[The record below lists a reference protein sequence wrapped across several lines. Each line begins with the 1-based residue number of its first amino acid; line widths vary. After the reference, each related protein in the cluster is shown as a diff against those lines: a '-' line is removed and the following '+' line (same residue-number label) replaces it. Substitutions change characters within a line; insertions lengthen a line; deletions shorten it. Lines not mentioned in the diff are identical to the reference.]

1 MEIIKRKPKT
11 YNLRK
16 QDNGD
21 GTKEKEDRTQG
32 RKRITGREGVGR
44 KLRPLSDVVEGREWD
59 KMIKGRRQGRRDW
72 QEMETDGHVRGPPTR
87 EWRTRLEEG
96 VVRGGKKNKNKRM
109 KKGEFGEI
117 QEGQNRKRDLEASCR
132 TGQFMR
138 LIVFSNGGTERTGEV
153 SLGQRSFV

>member
-32 RKRITGREGVGR
+32 RKRIMGREGVGR
-44 KLRPLSDVVEGREWD
+44 KLRPLSDVVESREWD
-59 KMIKGRRQGRRDW
+59 KMIKGRRQGRRDR

-87 EWRTRLEEG
+87 E
-96 VVRGGKKNKNKRM
+96 
-109 KKGEFGEI
+109 
-117 QEGQNRKRDLEASCR
+117 
-132 TGQFMR
+132 
-138 LIVFSNGGTERTGEV
+138 
-153 SLGQRSFV
+153 